1 LPTCAFIDANAA
13 TPRHDVIGNDKGL
26 PASIAG
32 LFGTALGL
40 YARRFPYYGIL
51 ALISIGVQ
59 YVVDT
64 QVMLD
69 FGLMLG
75 LDVVVG
81 AFLAASVSIGV
92 AFDLAGKEADWSR
105 IMTAASLRWGAV
117 TLVALIVFLTQWLYG
132 PYVALPPGDT
142 AYGLLL
148 LPFIVFSGALSL
160 ATVVASI
167 EPTQSR
173 LKLPLI
179 ALGKA
184 LSVSAQ
190 FVNLGRLV
198 VLSVLL
204 TLPLFAELLL
214 ASFLRTHNVVADLD
228 FWSDIPIDVNTL
240 GPLQA
245 IMTVFYVD
253 FLRRSGRGKIP

>member
-1 LPTCAFIDANAA
+1 
-13 TPRHDVIGNDKGL
+13 VIGDDKGL
-26 PASIAG
+26 PVSIVG

-40 YARRFPYYGIL
+40 YARRFPLY
-51 ALISIGVQ
+51 ALLTLIAIGVQ
-59 YVVDT
+59 YIVDE

-69 FGLMLG
+69 SGLLLG
-75 LDVVVG
+75 LDIVVG
-81 AFLAASVSIGV
+81 AFLAATVSIGV

-105 IMTAASLRWGAV
+105 IMTAASLRWGVV
-117 TLVALIVFLTQWLYG
+117 TLISLIAFMVQLLFM
-132 PYVALPPGDT
+132 PYVQLPADDT

-148 LPFIVFSGALSL
+148 LPFIVLWGAVQL
-160 ATVVASI
+160 ATVVAAI

-173 LKLPLI
+173 LRLPLI

-190 FVNLGRLV
+190 FANLGRLM

-204 TLPLFAELLL
+204 SLPLFAEILLGAYL
-214 ASFLRTHNVVADLD
+214 KAHNVRDLD
-228 FWSDIPIDVNTL
+228 FWSNVPIDMLAL

-245 IMTVFYVD
+245 IATIFYVD
-253 FLRRSGRGKIP
+253 FLRRAKR

>member
-1 LPTCAFIDANAA
+1 M
-13 TPRHDVIGNDKGL
+13 IGDDKGL
-26 PASIAG
+26 PASITG

-40 YARRFPYYGIL
+40 FARRFPYYGL
-51 ALISIGVQ
+51 LTLVAIGVQ
-59 YVVDT
+59 YIVDT

-69 FGLMLG
+69 SGLLVG

-81 AFLAASVSIGV
+81 SFLAASVSIGV
-92 AFDLAGKEADWSR
+92 AYDLAGKEADWSR
-105 IMTAASLRWGAV
+105 IMTAASLRWGVV
-117 TLVALIVFLTQWLYG
+117 TLISLIALVVQWLFI
-132 PYVALPPGDT
+132 PYVLLPAEDT

-148 LPFIVFSGALSL
+148 LPFIVLWGAISL

-173 LKLPLI
+173 LRLPLI

-190 FVNLGRLV
+190 FVNLGRLM

-204 TLPLFAELLL
+204 SLPLFAELLL
-214 ASFLRTHNVVADLD
+214 AAYLKSHNVADLD
-228 FWSDIPIDVNTL
+228 FWSDVPIDMITL

-245 IMTVFYVD
+245 IATVFYVD
-253 FLRRSGRGKIP
+253 FLRRAKR